1 LKGFAEA
8 VCQGV
13 DARLRLVEREG
24 SPDQDLA
31 KELLADLGMV
41 DDLPLEESMKILCR
55 SLRSRLK

>member
-1 LKGFAEA
+1 
-8 VCQGV
+8 V